1 MPSSSSSGPQK
12 HHEYLITGIMV
23 GPTDVNRPNFDALL
37 LMSSLWTITNFVGD
51 KICVTKGVHKG
62 GSSGSRGT

>member
-1 MPSSSSSGPQK
+1 
-12 HHEYLITGIMV
+12 MV
-23 GPTDVNRPNFDALL
+23 RPTDVDRPNFDALL
-37 LMSSLWTITNFVGD
+37 LMSSLWAITNLVRD